1 MLINILVYL
10 LTLLVFFLFDDN
22 NLRFILTFIS
32 YIISCEL
39 YRLNWYKRIIYL
51 LLAVICVITES
62 IFINLFNETWTY
74 KINDLF
80 GIPFWLIPLWGIAI
94 LLIVNI
100 NRDIENIINYIKRF
114 CKNILFIYS
123 INE

>member
-32 YIISCEL
+32 YNISCEL
-39 YRLNWYKRIIYL
+39 YKLNWYKRIIYL

-100 NRDIENIINYIKRF
+100 NKDIENIINYIK
-114 CKNILFIYS
+114 KIL
-123 INE
+123 